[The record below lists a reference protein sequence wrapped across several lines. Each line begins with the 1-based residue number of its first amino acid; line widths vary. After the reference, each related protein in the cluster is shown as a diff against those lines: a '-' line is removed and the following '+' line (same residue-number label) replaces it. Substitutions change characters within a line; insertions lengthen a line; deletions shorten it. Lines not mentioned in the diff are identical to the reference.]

1 MTLLEP
7 AMSMEIA
14 LLILVGLVL
23 MKYSG
28 LLKKV
33 MRGVSF
39 LLVGI
44 FFLFLDV
51 VTGYGFWAM
60 DSLTKAAEYLGM
72 IWQVI
77 AWIMFLLAA
86 VFVAIDVLMTS

>member
-1 MTLLEP
+1 MALLEP
-7 AMSMEIA
+7 TMSMEIA
-14 LLILVGLVL
+14 LLVLVGLVL
-23 MKYSG
+23 LKYSG
-28 LLKKV
+28 LLKKI
-33 MRGVSF
+33 MRGVQF

-60 DSLTKAAEYLGM
+60 DSLAKAAGYLGM

-86 VFVAIDVLMTS
+86 VFVAIDVLLSS

>member
-1 MTLLEP
+1 MTLLDP
-7 AMSMEIA
+7 AMSMQIA
-14 LLILVGLVL
+14 LLVLVGLVL

-33 MRGVSF
+33 MRGATY
-39 LLVGI
+39 LLVGV

-51 VTGYGFWAM
+51 ATGYGFWAM
-60 DSLTKAAEYLGM
+60 DSLSKAAGYLGM

-86 VFVAIDVLMTS
+86 VFVAIDVLMSS